1 MTKYTLDEVNDMYVD
16 VLKEVGNVGSGNAA
30 TAIANMVGTRIDM
43 KVPNVKLMDVGKL
56 GSAIGP
62 EEETVIGIF
71 LEVSHDIDGSMM
83 FLLDLESGHY
93 LADKLLMKENVVHEQ
108 MEVFDE
114 MELSALKEVGNIIT
128 ASYLSALASM
138 TNLTILPSVPYICV
152 DMAAAIL
159 SVPAIEFGLV
169 GDRALLIET
178 EICADVA
185 IRGYFI
191 LMPEQE
197 SYYKILSA
205 LGLSL

>member
-16 VLKEVGNVGSGNAA
+16 VLKEIGNVGSGNAA

-114 MELSALKEVGNIIT
+114 MELSKGSLPLT
-128 ASYLSALASM
+128 ADKCATAARSQTSCTDDDASM
-138 TNLTILPSVPYICV
+138 TQPVWRTAQTSWWSPKMLSDCAASARALTCRTPGRSSP
-152 DMAAAIL
+152 AIL
-159 SVPAIEFGLV
+159 
-169 GDRALLIET
+169 
-178 EICADVA
+178 
-185 IRGYFI
+185 
-191 LMPEQE
+191 
-197 SYYKILSA
+197 
-205 LGLSL
+205 

>member
-1 MTKYTLDEVNDMYVD
+1 M
-16 VLKEVGNVGSGNAA
+16 
-30 TAIANMVGTRIDM
+30 
-43 KVPNVKLMDVGKL
+43 
-56 GSAIGP
+56 
-62 EEETVIGIF
+62 
-71 LEVSHDIDGSMM
+71 
-83 FLLDLESGHY
+83 
-93 LADKLLMKENVVHEQ
+93 
-108 MEVFDE
+108 
-114 MELSALKEVGNIIT
+114 
-128 ASYLSALASM
+128 
-138 TNLTILPSVPYICV
+138 
-152 DMAAAIL
+152 

>member
-1 MTKYTLDEVNDMYVD
+1 MANYTLDEVNDMYMD
-16 VLKEVGNVGSGNAA
+16 VLKEIGNVGSGNAT

-71 LEVSHDIDGSMM
+71 LEVSHDIEGSMM

-93 LADKLLMKENVVHEQ
+93 LADKLLMKENAVHEQ

-114 MELSALKEVGNIIT
+114 MELSAL
-128 ASYLSALASM
+128 ASM
-138 TNLTILPSVPYICV
+138 TNLTILPSIPYISV

-191 LMPEQE
+191 LMPEQD
-197 SYYKILSA
+197 SYHKILRA
-205 LGLSL
+205 LGLEI

>member
-1 MTKYTLDEVNDMYVD
+1 
-16 VLKEVGNVGSGNAA
+16 
-30 TAIANMVGTRIDM
+30 
-43 KVPNVKLMDVGKL
+43 
-56 GSAIGP
+56 
-62 EEETVIGIF
+62 
-71 LEVSHDIDGSMM
+71 MM

-93 LADKLLMKENVVHEQ
+93 LADKLLMKENAVHEQ

-114 MELSALKEVGNIIT
+114 MELSALTEVGNIIT

-138 TNLTILPSVPYICV
+138 TNLTILPSIPYISV

-191 LMPEQE
+191 LMPEQD
-197 SYYKILSA
+197 SYHKILRA
-205 LGLSL
+205 LGLEI

>member
-16 VLKEVGNVGSGNAA
+16 VLKEIGNVGSGNAA

-108 MEVFDE
+108 MERGGEYYYSVLPFSTGFHDKFNDFAIC
-114 MELSALKEVGNIIT
+114 SV
-128 ASYLSALASM
+128 YLCRYGGCYSECS
-138 TNLTILPSVPYICV
+138 
-152 DMAAAIL
+152 
-159 SVPAIEFGLV
+159 GH
-169 GDRALLIET
+169 
-178 EICADVA
+178 
-185 IRGYFI
+185 
-191 LMPEQE
+191 
-197 SYYKILSA
+197 
-205 LGLSL
+205 

>member
-1 MTKYTLDEVNDMYVD
+1 
-16 VLKEVGNVGSGNAA
+16 
-30 TAIANMVGTRIDM
+30 
-43 KVPNVKLMDVGKL
+43 
-56 GSAIGP
+56 
-62 EEETVIGIF
+62 
-71 LEVSHDIDGSMM
+71 MM

-159 SVPAIEFGLV
+159 SVPTIEFGLV

>member
-1 MTKYTLDEVNDMYVD
+1 MSTMTK
-16 VLKEVGNVGSGNAA
+16 
-30 TAIANMVGTRIDM
+30 
-43 KVPNVKLMDVGKL
+43 
-56 GSAIGP
+56 
-62 EEETVIGIF
+62 
-71 LEVSHDIDGSMM
+71 
-83 FLLDLESGHY
+83 
-93 LADKLLMKENVVHEQ
+93 
-108 MEVFDE
+108 
-114 MELSALKEVGNIIT
+114 
-128 ASYLSALASM
+128 
-138 TNLTILPSVPYICV
+138 LTILQYVPYNSF
-152 DMAAAIL
+152 DMEDAIL

>member
-1 MTKYTLDEVNDMYVD
+1 MSRWK
-16 VLKEVGNVGSGNAA
+16 
-30 TAIANMVGTRIDM
+30 
-43 KVPNVKLMDVGKL
+43 
-56 GSAIGP
+56 
-62 EEETVIGIF
+62 F
-71 LEVSHDIDGSMM
+71 
-83 FLLDLESGHY
+83 
-93 LADKLLMKENVVHEQ
+93 
-108 MEVFDE
+108 FDE

-191 LMPEQE
+191 LMPEQG
-197 SYYKILSA
+197 ILLQNIISTWVVTVR
-205 LGLSL
+205 SLYGEYH

>member
-1 MTKYTLDEVNDMYVD
+1 MAKYTLDEVNTMYVD
-16 VLKEVGNVGSGNAA
+16 VLKEIGNVGSGNAT
-30 TAIANMVGTRIDM
+30 TAIANMIGARIDM

-71 LEVSHDIDGSMM
+71 LEVSHDIQGSMM
-83 FLLDLESGHY
+83 FILVLESGHY
-93 LADKLLMKENVVHEQ
+93 LADKLLMKETAAHEN
-108 MEVFDE
+108 MEVFDQ
-114 MELSALKEVGNIIT
+114 MELSALTEVGNIIT

-138 TNLTILPSVPYICV
+138 TNLTILPSVPYISV

-159 SVPAIEFGLV
+159 SVPAIEFGLM

-178 EICADVA
+178 EISADVA

-197 SYYKILSA
+197 SYYKILTS
-205 LGLSL
+205 LGLTL

>member
-16 VLKEVGNVGSGNAA
+16 VLKEIGNVGSGNAA

-43 KVPNVKLMDVGKL
+43 KVPKGKL

>member
-16 VLKEVGNVGSGNAA
+16 VLKEIGNVGSGNAA

-114 MELSALKEVGNIIT
+114 MGKQGQKSCPLMMNSIKNCVTGQAQNMEV
-128 ASYLSALASM
+128 SF
-138 TNLTILPSVPYICV
+138 C
-152 DMAAAIL
+152 
-159 SVPAIEFGLV
+159 
-169 GDRALLIET
+169 
-178 EICADVA
+178 
-185 IRGYFI
+185 
-191 LMPEQE
+191 
-197 SYYKILSA
+197 
-205 LGLSL
+205 

>member
-1 MTKYTLDEVNDMYVD
+1 MYVD
-16 VLKEVGNVGSGNAA
+16 VLKEIGNVGSGNAA

-62 EEETVIGIF
+62 EEDTVIGIF

-152 DMAAAIL
+152 DMAGAIVGIFFYL
-159 SVPAIEFGLV
+159 ISLRNELIYYVIVIIVYMYAINI
-169 GDRALLIET
+169 LISKFQNIIST
-178 EICADVA
+178 WVVTV
-185 IRGYFI
+185 R
-191 LMPEQE
+191 
-197 SYYKILSA
+197 
-205 LGLSL
+205 SLYGEYH

>member
-1 MTKYTLDEVNDMYVD
+1 
-16 VLKEVGNVGSGNAA
+16 
-30 TAIANMVGTRIDM
+30 
-43 KVPNVKLMDVGKL
+43 
-56 GSAIGP
+56 
-62 EEETVIGIF
+62 
-71 LEVSHDIDGSMM
+71 
-83 FLLDLESGHY
+83 
-93 LADKLLMKENVVHEQ
+93 

-128 ASYLSALASM
+128 AFYLSALASM

>member
-16 VLKEVGNVGSGNAA
+16 VLKEIGNVGSGNAA
-30 TAIANMVGTRIDM
+30 TAIANMVGTCIDM

-108 MEVFDE
+108 MEV
-114 MELSALKEVGNIIT
+114 
-128 ASYLSALASM
+128 
-138 TNLTILPSVPYICV
+138 
-152 DMAAAIL
+152 
-159 SVPAIEFGLV
+159 
-169 GDRALLIET
+169 
-178 EICADVA
+178 
-185 IRGYFI
+185 
-191 LMPEQE
+191 LMKWNFQH
-197 SYYKILSA
+197 
-205 LGLSL
+205 

>member
-16 VLKEVGNVGSGNAA
+16 VLKEIGNVGSGNAA

-93 LADKLLMKENVVHEQ
+93 LADKLLMKENVVH
-108 MEVFDE
+108 E

>member
-1 MTKYTLDEVNDMYVD
+1 MTKYPLDEVNDMYVD
-16 VLKEVGNVGSGNAA
+16 VLKEIGNVGSGNAA

-62 EEETVIGIF
+62 EEDTVIGIF
-71 LEVSHDIDGSMM
+71 LEVS
-83 FLLDLESGHY
+83 
-93 LADKLLMKENVVHEQ
+93 KENVVHEQ

>member
-1 MTKYTLDEVNDMYVD
+1 MKTKGIPAVVMLLAGFVTC
-16 VLKEVGNVGSGNAA
+16 
-30 TAIANMVGTRIDM
+30 I
-43 KVPNVKLMDVGKL
+43 
-56 GSAIGP
+56 
-62 EEETVIGIF
+62 IGIVQHMETDVF
-71 LEVSHDIDGSMM
+71 IKT
-83 FLLDLESGHY
+83 LLAVL
-93 LADKLLMKENVVHEQ
+93 
-108 MEVFDE
+108 
-114 MELSALKEVGNIIT
+114 IIF
-128 ASYLSALASM
+128 YVLG
-138 TNLTILPSVPYICV
+138 V

>member
-16 VLKEVGNVGSGNAA
+16 VLKEIGNVGSGNAA

-62 EEETVIGIF
+62 EEDTVIGIF
-71 LEVSHDIDGSMM
+71 LEVSHDIDAKWQSK
-83 FLLDLESGHY
+83 Y
-93 LADKLLMKENVVHEQ
+93 LPNWK
-108 MEVFDE
+108 
-114 MELSALKEVGNIIT
+114 GNIIT

>member
-16 VLKEVGNVGSGNAA
+16 VLKEIGNVGSGNAA

-114 MELSALKEVGNIIT
+114 MELSAL
-128 ASYLSALASM
+128 ASM

>member
-16 VLKEVGNVGSGNAA
+16 VLKEIGNVGSGNAA

-138 TNLTILPSVPYICV
+138 TNLTILPS

>member
-1 MTKYTLDEVNDMYVD
+1 MPFTPKLTYKGKPLVRKDNE
-16 VLKEVGNVGSGNAA
+16 
-30 TAIANMVGTRIDM
+30 AIANMVGTRIDM

-159 SVPAIEFGLV
+159 SVPALEFGLV

>member
-16 VLKEVGNVGSGNAA
+16 VLKEIGNVGSGNAA

-43 KVPNVKLMDVGKL
+43 KVPNVKLMDV
-56 GSAIGP
+56 GP

>member
-16 VLKEVGNVGSGNAA
+16 VLKEIGNVGSGNAA

-152 DMAAAIL
+152 DMAAAI
-159 SVPAIEFGLV
+159 EFGLV

>member
-1 MTKYTLDEVNDMYVD
+1 MAKYTLDEVNDMYVD
-16 VLKEVGNVGSGNAA
+16 VLKEIGNVGSGNAA

-56 GSAIGP
+56 GGAIGP
-62 EEETVIGIF
+62 EEDTVIGIF
-71 LEVSHDIDGSMM
+71 LEVSHDIEGSMM

-93 LADKLLMKENVVHEQ
+93 LADKLLMKENAVHEQ
-108 MEVFDE
+108 

>member
-16 VLKEVGNVGSGNAA
+16 VLKEIGNVGSGNAA

-152 DMAAAIL
+152 DMAGCY
-159 SVPAIEFGLV
+159 SKCSGH
-169 GDRALLIET
+169 
-178 EICADVA
+178 
-185 IRGYFI
+185 
-191 LMPEQE
+191 
-197 SYYKILSA
+197 
-205 LGLSL
+205 

>member
-16 VLKEVGNVGSGNAA
+16 VLKEIGNVGSGNAA

-138 TNLTILPSVPYICV
+138 TNLTILPSVPYIC
-152 DMAAAIL
+152 AAIL